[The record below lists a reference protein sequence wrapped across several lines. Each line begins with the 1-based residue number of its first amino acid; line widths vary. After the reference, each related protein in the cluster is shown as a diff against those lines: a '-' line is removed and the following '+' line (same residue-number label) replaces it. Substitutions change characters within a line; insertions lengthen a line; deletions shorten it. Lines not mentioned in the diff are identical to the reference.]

1 MAVSTPQRFAR
12 SSYSYSTTLSP
23 SNPASFRA
31 DGNTLALASGTLLSV
46 YSYEGKDGLHHVE
59 YGCDTFAIC
68 RAVSLAVSLANPKVS
83 LFQGA
88 SMEAAS
94 VKAKS

>member
-68 RAVSLAVSLANPKVS
+68 RAVSLANPKVS

>member
-23 SNPASFRA
+23 SNPASFCA

-59 YGCDTFAIC
+59 YNCVTFAIC
-68 RAVSLAVSLANPKVS
+68 RAVSLANPKVS